1 MEEKEEQFRLGFIP
15 SEKVFDTPFSEQL
28 IFNIEQFNY
37 RMTRL
42 ASINTFDASN
52 QAEYLMVFD
61 AAMVLFRSLFL
72 EKGKNNYTI
81 QNYYRLTGR
90 EDAADAIDGFLD
102 SDIDSWSGLSIRK
115 LLKTIADKFICHI
128 DSVDYTTL
136 GNVNAYMAKLSNP
149 GFDNNFQNIVERL
162 NEIIKEY
169 HNK

>member
-1 MEEKEEQFRLGFIP
+1 MTEKEQFELGFIP
-15 SEKVFDTPFSEQL
+15 SKQVFDTPFSEQM

-42 ASINTFDASN
+42 AAINTFDASN
-52 QAEYLMVFD
+52 QAEYLMAFD
-61 AAMVLFRSLFL
+61 AAIVQFRSLFL
-72 EKGKNNYTI
+72 EKGKDNYTI

-90 EDAADAIDGFLD
+90 DNAAEAIDEFLD

-128 DSVDYTTL
+128 DSIDYTTL

-149 GFDNNFQNIVERL
+149 SFENNFKNIVVEL

-169 HNK
+169 HDKK